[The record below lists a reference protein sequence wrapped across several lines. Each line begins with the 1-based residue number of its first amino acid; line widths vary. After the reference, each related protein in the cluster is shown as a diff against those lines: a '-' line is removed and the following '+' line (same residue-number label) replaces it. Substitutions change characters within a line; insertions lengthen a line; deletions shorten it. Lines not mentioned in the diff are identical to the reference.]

1 MVLLVNHDEIFAKM
15 LSDPDSGGLSVMY
28 PTGIR
33 SPATDYREMTI
44 GSARIIRIKQ
54 PPGRYPIADFHTPLI
69 TVQETVPV
77 THLQTREPGE
87 EWRTWMTDEPAHWL
101 MLHEIARRI
110 KGPSVCMAGLGLGL
124 ILHVLAERTDITH
137 VMVIERSQDVCDLIT
152 PNVPQSRT
160 YRLHV
165 HSTDFWTFVKMN
177 EPGTFDTFFIDLWRG
192 SVTEQVYD
200 VLAKAEIMTFCH
212 PGSVSLFFC
221 FQNAVDRHRMLSGA

>member
-1 MVLLVNHDEIFAKM
+1 MVLLVNHDAIFARM
-15 LSDPDSGGLSVMY
+15 LSDPDAAGLSVLY

-33 SPATDYREMTI
+33 SPAADYRESTV
-44 GSARIIRIKQ
+44 GSARIIRLRQ
-54 PPGRYPIADFHTPLI
+54 PAGRYPIVDYPTPFI
-69 TVQETVPV
+69 TIQETVPI

-110 KGPSVCMAGLGLGL
+110 KGPNVCIAGLGLGL
-124 ILHVLAERTDITH
+124 ILHVLAERKDITH
-137 VMVIERSQDVCDLIT
+137 VMVIERSQDVCDLIM

-165 HSTDFWTFVKMN
+165 HPTDFWTFVKMN
-177 EPGTFDTFFIDLWRG
+177 EPGNFDTFFIDLWRG

-200 VLAKAEIMTFCH
+200 VLAKAQVMSYLH
-212 PGSVSLFFC
+212 PKSTSLFFC
-221 FQNAVDRHRMLSGA
+221 FQDAVDRATLLS